1 MLLHK
6 DNCRETTTYLRNHQP
21 VSRSGLRVD
30 DDDDD
35 ADADR
40 HSNFIAALKVSIL
53 VLFLLR
59 EQQIKTDF
67 ATFTFIAASTIV
79 VSVPMIS

>member
-30 DDDDD
+30 DD
-35 ADADR
+35 ADR
-40 HSNFIAALKVSIL
+40 HSNFIAALKVLIL
-53 VLFLLR
+53 ILFLLR

-79 VSVPMIS
+79 VSVSRVS